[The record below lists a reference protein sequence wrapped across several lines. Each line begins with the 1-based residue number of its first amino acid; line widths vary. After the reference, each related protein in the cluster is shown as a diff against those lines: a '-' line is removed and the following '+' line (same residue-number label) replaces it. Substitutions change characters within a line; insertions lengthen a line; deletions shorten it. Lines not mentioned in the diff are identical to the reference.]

1 MKNESLEKVLREQKF
16 AVLATDKARQ
26 PYGSLVAFVASE
38 DFSSLFFATM
48 RETSKFKNM
57 TGNPRVALL
66 ADDRMNRGSDLKDA
80 VAVTAVGEAR
90 EIGGPERAS
99 AVPAYLSKHP
109 DLKGFIEDPRCALMK
124 VSVSK
129 YVIVS
134 AFQNVEEL
142 NVS

>member
-1 MKNESLEKVLREQKF
+1 MKNESLEKILTAQRF
-16 AVLATDKARQ
+16 AVLATDKAGQ

-38 DFSSLFFATM
+38 DFSSLFFATI

-57 TGNPRVALL
+57 TENPRVALL
-66 ADDRMNRGSDLKDA
+66 ADDRMNRGSDLRDA
-80 VAVTAVGEAR
+80 VAVTAVGEAW
-90 EIGGPERAS
+90 EIVGQERAS